1 MYIKYYRFF
10 ILMDLDTIRK
20 RIETFDKPRQIE
32 ILKIFVKHN
41 ININENKNGIF
52 INLSTMEPPVIKD
65 IEEYLQHIDI
75 QENALQSREQA
86 REEYEK
92 NYFS

>member
-1 MYIKYYRFF
+1 
-10 ILMDLDTIRK
+10 MDLDIIRK
-20 RIETFDKPRQIE
+20 RIETFDKTRQIE

-52 INLSTMEPPVIKD
+52 INLSTMESHVIKD
-65 IEEYLQHIDI
+65 IQEYLHHIDI
-75 QENALQSREQA
+75 QENALQSREQT

>member
-52 INLSTMEPPVIKD
+52 INLSTMESPVIKD
-65 IEEYLQHIDI
+65 IEEYLHHIDI

>member
-1 MYIKYYRFF
+1 
-10 ILMDLDTIRK
+10 MDLDTIRK
-20 RIETFDKPRQIE
+20 RIESFYKQRQIE

-52 INLSTMEPPVIKD
+52 INLSTMEPHVIKD
-65 IEEYLQHIDI
+65 IEEYLHHIDI
-75 QENALQSREQA
+75 QENALQSHEQT

>member
-1 MYIKYYRFF
+1 MYIKYYCFF
-10 ILMDLDTIRK
+10 ILMELDTIRK
-20 RIETFDKPRQIE
+20 RIETFDKQRQIE

-52 INLSTMEPPVIKD
+52 INLSTMDTPVIQD
-65 IEEYLQHIDI
+65 IEEYLHHIDI